1 MGEWRGIL
9 AFAAVLLV
17 VLVAAS
23 WLIRETPDWLVDPPE
38 APIDAPE
45 AAVDPPEAPIDA
57 PDAAEPPES
66 ASAADPVDAAAPSP
80 EEAMDAAAIEAAI
93 ELAAQPE
100 PAEPISLPEACEGL
114 GGVWRE
120 DSRGW
125 CEMPLPSAAP
135 VSDTAVLHPDMR
147 VPCPQ
152 PLEKILAEVVAGSIG
167 GEEMRIYL
175 LYRSVDED
183 LEEIDVGEETGV
195 DLQLIAD
202 GLRQVEAD
210 MRDRAAQQR
219 TSGGIDG
226 FLPMENVPVPGE
238 IGSGFGPR
246 IHPVTGSW
254 SQHNGVDIKG
264 DTGDPV
270 LAVLDGEVLSAQ
282 FCPFYGNTV
291 VMYHGAGLSTVYAH
305 LDSFAVTVAEEV
317 DSGQLLGAMGTTG
330 RSTGPHL
337 HFESRIDGAA
347 VDPVPFLPSDTP

>member
-1 MGEWRGIL
+1 MSDWRGIL
-9 AFAAVLLV
+9 AFVAVILLMV
-17 VLVAAS
+17 VAAS
-23 WLIRETPDWLVDPPE
+23 WLIRETPNLLRSPPE
-38 APIDAPE
+38 PPAEPSGLIE
-45 AAVDPPEAPIDA
+45 AAVPQA
-57 PDAAEPPES
+57 PES
-66 ASAADPVDAAAPSP
+66 AGAADPVDAPAPAP
-80 EEAMDAAAIEAAI
+80 EEAVDAAAIEAAI

-100 PAEPISLPEACEGL
+100 PSEPISLPEACAGL
-114 GGVWRE
+114 GGVWRD

-135 VSDTAVLHPDMR
+135 VSDTAVLHPGMR

-152 PLEKILAEVVAGSIG
+152 PLEKILEQVVADTVG
-167 GEEMRIYL
+167 GDEMRIYL

-183 LEEIDVGEETGV
+183 LEEIAVSEEAGV

-219 TSGGIDG
+219 ASGGIDG

-238 IGSGFGPR
+238 IGSGFGLR
-246 IHPVTGSW
+246 IHPVTGAW

-270 LAVLDGEVLSAQ
+270 VAVLDGEILSAQ
-282 FCPFYGNTV
+282 NCPFYGNTV
-291 VMYHGAGLSTVYAH
+291 VVYHGAGLSTVYAH
-305 LDSFAVTVAEEV
+305 LDSFAVGPDDEV
-317 DSGQLLGAMGTTG
+317 EAGHLLGAMGSTG

-337 HFESRIDGAA
+337 HFEARIDGTA
-347 VDPVPFLPSDTP
+347 VDPAPFMP

>member
-1 MGEWRGIL
+1 MLRS
-9 AFAAVLLV
+9 V
-17 VLVAAS
+17 
-23 WLIRETPDWLVDPPE
+23 
-38 APIDAPE
+38 
-45 AAVDPPEAPIDA
+45 
-57 PDAAEPPES
+57 PES
-66 ASAADPVDAAAPSP
+66 ASNGDPAGETRDQTSTAAEPATAEPATAAPP
-80 EEAMDAAAIEAAI
+80 VPEQPATPPAEEAVDAAAIEAAI
-93 ELAAQPE
+93 ELAGLQE
-100 PAEPISLPEACEGL
+100 PSEPISLPEACEGL
-114 GGVWRE
+114 GGVWRD

-125 CEMPLPSAAP
+125 CEMTLPSAAP
-135 VSDTAVLHPDMR
+135 VSDTAVLHSGMR

-152 PLEKILAEVVAGSIG
+152 PLEKILEQVVAGDIG
-167 GEEMRIYL
+167 GDEMRIYL

-183 LEEIDVGEETGV
+183 LEEIEVGEETGV

-202 GLRQVEAD
+202 GLRRVEAD
-210 MRDRAAQQR
+210 MRDRASQQR

-305 LDSFAVTVAEEV
+305 LDSFAVTVDDEV

-337 HFESRIDGAA
+337 HFESRIDGTA
-347 VDPVPFLPSDTP
+347 VDPAPFMPSGTP